1 MGHCCDME
9 KHELLFLKFRCKF
22 FLHSTL
28 LDFYL
33 NFVQGRGM
41 LDRYTTKWNSV
52 SSYVLWGSL
61 VFYQHSIPIQL
72 IVLRRALIRIIL
84 RGHSS
89 VILSFMKTWI
99 RMLHVE
105 SRVIIRRLRIIVTC
119 WCVAEGFPSVWLLS
133 KQSIQQNAC
142 SVTLCCLP
150 FNLSDF
156 KTDTT
161 MQK

>member
-1 MGHCCDME
+1 ME
-9 KHELLFLKFRCKF
+9 KHELLFLKFRYKF
-22 FLHSTL
+22 LLCITL
-28 LDFYL
+28 LEFYL
-33 NFVQGRGM
+33 NLFNAQVCWTDTPK
-41 LDRYTTKWNSV
+41 LNSV
-52 SSYVLWGSL
+52 SFNVLWGSL

-72 IVLRRALIRIIL
+72 IAFRRALIRIIL
-84 RGHSS
+84 GEKSS
-89 VILSFMKTWI
+89 VILSYMKTWI
-99 RMLHVE
+99 RIPHVE
-105 SRVIIRRLRIIVTC
+105 SRVIIRRLRIFVIC
-119 WCVAEGFPSVWLLS
+119 WSVAEGFPSVWLLS

>member
-1 MGHCCDME
+1 MGHCWDME
-9 KHELLFLKFRCKF
+9 KHELVFLKFRCKF
-22 FLHSTL
+22 FLYSTL
-28 LDFYL
+28 LDF
-33 NFVQGRGM
+33 NFNFIQGRGM
-41 LDRYTTKWNSV
+41 LDRYTPKLNFV
-52 SSYVLWGSL
+52 SSYVLWGSP

-72 IVLRRALIRIIL
+72 IAFRGALIRVIF
-84 RGHSS
+84 RGQSS
-89 VILSFMKTWI
+89 LILSFIKTWI
-99 RMLHVE
+99 RMPHVE
-105 SRVIIRRLRIIVTC
+105 SRVIIRRLRIIVIC

-150 FNLSDF
+150 FNLNDF